1 MSLINCQNLSMAFGG
16 PILLDNISLII
27 EKNERVGLLGRN
39 GEGKSTLLKILN
51 NEFSPNSGRIL
62 RAASLVVSY
71 LPQNV
76 PSDYDEFTVAEIIKN
91 GLRSADADKE
101 HHVERLCTLLM
112 LEPEQHFS
120 ELSGGQKRRTLLGK
134 ALACDPDLLILDE
147 PTNHLDIDSIKWLE
161 NFLSRFNGSILFV
174 THDRSFLQNIATRIL
189 ELDRGNLTS
198 WECDYPTYLKRK
210 KQLIDGEME
219 QWAQFDKKLAKE
231 EVWIRQGIKA
241 RRTRNEGRVRALE
254 KLRDDRRAR
263 REQQGAANIRI
274 HDAQTSGR
282 KVITAKNV
290 SFSYDNF
297 NILSDFSTSI
307 IRGDKIGIIGDNGCG
322 KTTLLNILLGKL
334 QPQSGTVKHGSKL
347 EIAYFDQHRHE
358 LNEKETVFENLADG
372 GDTVN
377 IAGKPRHVIS
387 YLEDFLFSPERSKQP
402 VYCLSGGERNRL
414 LLAKLFVE
422 ASNVL
427 VLDEPT
433 NDLDAETLELLEMRL
448 LEYQGTILVVSH
460 DRMFLDNICT
470 KTIVFENGDVN
481 EYVGGYS
488 DWQFFVQKN
497 SQELKKSKPAKVVE
511 QRFANKK
518 LSNKEREEWKKL
530 PDLIMEY
537 EMELEELQILLAD
550 PDFFKKDPD
559 VIKQKTERATKLPNI
574 IDTSFERWEELDQRK

>member
-1 MSLINCQNLSMAFGG
+1 MAFGG
-16 PILLDNISLII
+16 PILLDDISLII
-27 EKNERVGLLGRN
+27 GKNERVGLLGRN

-51 NEFSPNSGRIL
+51 NEFTPNSGKIIRSV
-62 RAASLVVSY
+62 SLVVSY

-76 PSDYDEFTVAEIIKN
+76 PTDCDEFTVSELIRK
-91 GLRSADADKE
+91 GLRAVDADKE

-120 ELSGGQKRRTLLGK
+120 ELSGGQQRRTLLGK

-161 NFLSRFNGSILFV
+161 SFLTRFNGSILFV
-174 THDRSFLQNIATRIL
+174 THDRSFLQNISTRIL
-189 ELDRGNLTS
+189 ELDRGKLTS

-231 EVWIRQGIKA
+231 EAWIRQGIKA

-254 KLRDDRRAR
+254 DLRDDRRAR
-263 REQQGAANIRI
+263 REQQGEAKIRI
-274 HDAQTSGR
+274 HDAEISGR
-282 KVITAKNV
+282 KVITAKDV
-290 SFSYDNF
+290 CFSYDNL
-297 NILSDFSTSI
+297 NILSEFSTSI
-307 IRGDKIGIIGDNGCG
+307 VRGDKIGIIGDNGCG

-334 QPQSGTVKHGSKL
+334 QPQSGTIKHGSKL

-358 LNEKETVFENLADG
+358 LDENETVFENLADG

-470 KTIVFENGDVN
+470 KTIVFENGEVN

-488 DWQFFVQKN
+488 DWQFFVQKKN
-497 SQELKKSKPAKVVE
+497 QELKKAKPAKVAE
-511 QRFANKK
+511 QRGAKKK

-530 PDLIMEY
+530 PDRIMEY
-537 EMELEELQILLAD
+537 EMELEELQTQLAD
-550 PDFFKKDPD
+550 PDFFKNDPD
-559 VIKQKTERATKLPNI
+559 VIKQYTERATELPII
-574 IDTSFERWEELDQRK
+574 IDDAFERWEQLDQRK

>member
-1 MSLINCQNLSMAFGG
+1 MSFGG

-27 EKNERVGLLGRN
+27 GKNERVGLLGRN

-62 RAASLVVSY
+62 RAASLIVSY

-76 PSDYDEFTVAEIIKN
+76 PADYDESTVAEIIKN

-231 EVWIRQGIKA
+231 EAWIRQGIKA

-263 REQQGAANIRI
+263 REQQGEANIRI

-290 SFSYDNF
+290 FFSYDNL

-377 IAGKPRHVIS
+377 VAGKPRHVIS

-470 KTIVFENGDVN
+470 KTIVFENGEVN

-497 SQELKKSKPAKVVE
+497 NQELKKSKPLKVVE
-511 QRFANKK
+511 QRGVNKK
-518 LSNKEREEWKKL
+518 LSNKEREEWNKL

-537 EMELEELQILLAD
+537 EMELEKLQILLAD
-550 PDFFKKDPD
+550 PDFFKKDPY

-574 IDTSFERWEELDQRK
+574 IDASFERWEELDQRK

>member
-16 PILLDNISLII
+16 PILLDDISLII
-27 EKNERVGLLGRN
+27 GKNERVGLLGRN

-51 NEFSPNSGRIL
+51 NEFTANSGNII
-62 RAASLVVSY
+62 RAVSLVVSY

-76 PSDYDEFTVAEIIKN
+76 PTDCDEFTVSELIKK
-91 GLRSADADKE
+91 GLRAEDADKD

-112 LEPEQHFS
+112 LEPEQHFN
-120 ELSGGQKRRTLLGK
+120 ELSGGQQRRTLLGK
-134 ALACDPDLLILDE
+134 ALACDPDLIILDE

-161 NFLSRFNGSILFV
+161 SFLTRFNGSILFV

-231 EVWIRQGIKA
+231 EVWIRQSIKA

-263 REQQGAANIRI
+263 REQQGEAKIRI
-274 HDAQTSGR
+274 HDAQVSGR

-290 SFSYDNF
+290 CFSYDNL
-297 NILSDFSTSI
+297 NILSKFSTSI
-307 IRGDKIGIIGDNGCG
+307 VRGDKIGIIGDNGCG

-334 QPQSGTVKHGSKL
+334 QPKEGNVKHGSKL
-347 EIAYFDQHRHE
+347 EIAYFDQHRQE
-358 LNEKETVFENLADG
+358 LDENETVFENLAGG

-377 IAGKPRHVIS
+377 VGGKPRHVIS

-414 LLAKLFVE
+414 LLAKLFIE

-448 LEYQGTILVVSH
+448 LDYQGTILVVSH

-470 KTIVFENGDVN
+470 KTIVFEHGEVN

-488 DWQFFVQKN
+488 DWQFFVQKKAKA
-497 SQELKKSKPAKVVE
+497 LKKAKPAKVAE
-511 QRFANKK
+511 QRVVTKK

-530 PDLIMEY
+530 PDRIMDY
-537 EMELEELQILLAD
+537 EMELEKLHTILAD
-550 PDFFKKDPD
+550 PDFFKSSPEN
-559 VIKQKTERATKLPNI
+559 IKKTTERATEMPTI
-574 IDTSFERWEELDQRK
+574 IDDAFERWEQLDQRK

>member
-1 MSLINCQNLSMAFGG
+1 MSLINCQNLSMSFGG

-27 EKNERVGLLGRN
+27 GKNERVGLLGRN

-62 RAASLVVSY
+62 RAASLIVSY

-76 PSDYDEFTVAEIIKN
+76 PADYDESTVAEIIKN

-231 EVWIRQGIKA
+231 EAWIRQGIKA

-263 REQQGAANIRI
+263 REQQGEANIRI

-290 SFSYDNF
+290 FFSYDNL

-377 IAGKPRHVIS
+377 VAGKPRHVIS

-470 KTIVFENGDVN
+470 KTIVFENGEVN

-497 SQELKKSKPAKVVE
+497 NQELKKSKPLKVVE
-511 QRFANKK
+511 QRGVNKK
-518 LSNKEREEWKKL
+518 LSNKEREEWNKL

-537 EMELEELQILLAD
+537 EMELEKLQILLAD
-550 PDFFKKDPD
+550 PDFFKKDPY

-574 IDTSFERWEELDQRK
+574 IDASFERWEELDQRK

>member
-1 MSLINCQNLSMAFGG
+1 MSLINCQNLSMSFGG

-27 EKNERVGLLGRN
+27 GKNERVGLLGRN

-62 RAASLVVSY
+62 RAASLIVSY

-76 PSDYDEFTVAEIIKN
+76 PADYDESTVAEIIKN

-231 EVWIRQGIKA
+231 EAWIRQGIKA

-263 REQQGAANIRI
+263 REQQGEANIRI

-290 SFSYDNF
+290 FFSYDNL

-322 KTTLLNILLGKL
+322 KTTLLNILRGKL

-377 IAGKPRHVIS
+377 VAGKPRHVIS

-470 KTIVFENGDVN
+470 KTIVFENGEVN

-497 SQELKKSKPAKVVE
+497 NQELKKSKPLKVVE
-511 QRFANKK
+511 QRGVNKK
-518 LSNKEREEWKKL
+518 LSNKEREEWNKL

-537 EMELEELQILLAD
+537 EMELEKLQILLAD
-550 PDFFKKDPD
+550 PDFFKKDPY

-574 IDTSFERWEELDQRK
+574 IDASFERWEELDQRK